1 MFRGCYVALV
11 TPMTESGE
19 VDYSSLQRLIHFQ
32 VDQGVDGLVILGT
45 SGEAATISEEEQHK
59 VISCAIETIAKRCK
73 IILGCSGNC
82 TQDVVALAKQYSE
95 YPVDGLLSVAPF
107 YNKPTQRGM
116 IAHFTAIAE
125 ASSKPIVLYNV
136 PGRTVSDI
144 MPETIA
150 VLSQHPNIV
159 GVKEA
164 TGDLSRIDAIKTS
177 CGPEFALLSGD
188 DASSCEFMLRGGD
201 GIISVTGNVF
211 PAQMKALC
219 EKSLSKSTDSAKKL
233 DQQLTS
239 VHETLFLEPNPCPA
253 KWALK
258 QMELIDSDM
267 VRLPLL
273 TLEPTTKAQ
282 VNDVLSKVGVLD

>member
-11 TPMTESGE
+11 TPMTERGE
-19 VDYSSLQRLIHFQ
+19 VDFPSLQRLIEFQ
-32 VDQGVDGLVILGT
+32 VEQGVSGLVILGT
-45 SGEAATISEEEQHK
+45 SGEAATISPAEQHK
-59 VISCAIETIAKRCK
+59 VIDCAIEVIAKRCH

-82 TQDVVALAKQYSE
+82 TLDVVEQAKRYSQY
-95 YPVDGLLSVAPF
+95 PIDGLLSVAPF

-116 IAHFTAIAE
+116 VAHFSAIAD
-125 ASSKPIVLYNV
+125 ASSKPVILYNV
-136 PGRTVSDI
+136 PSRTVSDI
-144 MPETIA
+144 LPETVA
-150 VLSQHPNIV
+150 VLAKHSNIV
-159 GVKEA
+159 GIKEA
-164 TGDLSRIDAIKTS
+164 TGDLSRVAAIRSS
-177 CGPEFALLSGD
+177 CGSDFVLLSGD
-188 DASSCEFMLRGGD
+188 DGTSCEFMLQGGD

-211 PAQMKALC
+211 PAEMVALC
-219 EKSLSKSTDSAKKL
+219 EKSLSNMADSAKKL
-233 DQQLTS
+233 DQRLTS

-282 VNDVLSKVGVLD
+282 VNAVLRTVGVLD